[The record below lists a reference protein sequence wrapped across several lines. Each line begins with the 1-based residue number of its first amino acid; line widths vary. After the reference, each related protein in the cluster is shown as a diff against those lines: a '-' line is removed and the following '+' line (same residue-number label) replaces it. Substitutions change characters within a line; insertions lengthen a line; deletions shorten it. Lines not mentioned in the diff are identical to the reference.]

1 MKNIKLLIDSPS
13 RNSDLIYSGGYY
25 CLDSIIIIE
34 TENKKIGFFP
44 STELELA
51 KKNSNVKE
59 IYNLST
65 EFMRIKNEQKY
76 PPLKSSIVIEWMI
89 NNGYDTVIIPANF
102 PVIEFTNLKS
112 HGFNVAIIE
121 GEFHHARVSKNRIEL
136 DHIRDNSKKNVEVM
150 DEVKR
155 IIADSAITNDRKLK
169 YQGQILTSE
178 YLQNFILMKFIE
190 KGMMA
195 DSVIV
200 AVGDQGC
207 SPHDNG
213 HGDIFADTSII
224 VDIYPRSRDNHY
236 YTDMTRTFCKGKAT
250 DELKK
255 MYECVHDAQKLVFD
269 KIHADADGKL
279 IHEAVLNFFRDKGYK
294 SGTINGYLQGFFHG
308 TGHGLGLECHES
320 PYISLNGEMLPEN
333 SVVSNEPG
341 LYYLGIGGV
350 RIEDL
355 ILVTKSGFE
364 NLTNYEKIL
373 EIE

>member
-1 MKNIKLLIDSPS
+1 MKKIKLLIDSPHK
-13 RNSDLIYSGGYY
+13 NSDLIYSSGYY

-34 TENKKIGFFP
+34 TDDKKIGFFP

-51 KKNSNVKE
+51 KKKSTMNE

-76 PPLKSSIVIEWMI
+76 PPLKSSIVIEWMK

-112 HGFNVAIIE
+112 HGFNVAIVE
-121 GEFHHARVSKNRIEL
+121 GEFHQARVRKNQTEINQ
-136 DHIRDNSKKNVEVM
+136 IRENSKKNVEVM
-150 DEVKR
+150 DDVKK
-155 IIADSAITNDRKLK
+155 IIAQSSVSNDRKLIYEGEK
-169 YQGQILTSE
+169 LTSE

-207 SPHDNG
+207 DPHDNG
-213 HGDIFADTSII
+213 HGEIFANTSII
-224 VDIYPRSRDNHY
+224 VDIYPRSRENHY
-236 YTDMTRTFCKGKAT
+236 YTDMTRTFCKGKASS
-250 DELKK
+250 ELKK
-255 MYECVHDAQKLVFD
+255 MYESVHDAQNLVFE
-269 KIHADADGKL
+269 KLHANADGKL
-279 IHEAVLNFFRDKGYK
+279 IHASVFNFFGDGGFK

-320 PYISLNGEMLPEN
+320 PYISSNGEILPEN
-333 SVVSNEPG
+333 SIVSNEPG

-355 ILVTKSGFE
+355 VLITKNGFE
-364 NLTNYEKIL
+364 NFTNYEKVL